1 MTYSN
6 LIYNRNCTAFGTS
19 LIWFSR

>member
-19 LIWFSR
+19 LIWSSR

>member
-6 LIYNRNCTAFGTS
+6 LIYNRNCMAFGTS
-19 LIWFSR
+19 LIWSSR

>member
-6 LIYNRNCTAFGTS
+6 LFYNRNCTAFGTS
-19 LIWFSR
+19 LIWSSR